1 MRSKYKNINKILA
14 VLAALWLGLIL
25 AACSDNNNAAAT
37 SAISNITAAASSSNI
52 IAVSPSARSLL
63 SPASMPTFTPA
74 ITLPGGSVPTA
85 TAVAVGGD
93 NTALLNSNST
103 ECGKIP
109 YYVAPKLDASG
120 KPFGPVYTAIGASD
134 TVGTGSTMPRTDSW
148 VAQLYNLM
156 PKNYQFVRLGIGGLT
171 LHEANQCFMTRAI
184 ASNPTIVSDW
194 NAVNDIVRGVNLDS
208 YKTDLD
214 YFLQQLTSQTNAK
227 ILVGNVPNLTTL
239 PFVVKTMGSRFDLA
253 ALTTGWNNMIA
264 QETTKYPGRVWVVN
278 VQADPNTFKQHPE
291 WLSGDGLHPTASGY
305 TQLAQ
310 AFWDVI
316 KTNKL
321 LQ

>member
-1 MRSKYKNINKILA
+1 MKSKSKNINKIWA

-25 AACSDNNNAAAT
+25 AACGDNSNSKAAAT
-37 SAISNITAAASSSNI
+37 SASASSPAANLSAASP
-52 IAVSPSARSLL
+52 APSARSLL
-63 SPASMPTFTPA
+63 SPDSMPTFTPA
-74 ITLPGGSVPTA
+74 TTLPNGVVPTA
-85 TAVAVGGD
+85 TAVAVSGN
-93 NTALLNSNST
+93 NTSLLNSGST

-109 YYVAPKLDASG
+109 YYVAPKLNASG
-120 KPFGPVYTAIGASD
+120 KPIGPVYTAIGASD

-148 VAQLYNLM
+148 VAQLYNLL

-171 LHEANQCFMTRAI
+171 LHEANQCFMPRAI

-194 NAVNDIVRGVNLDS
+194 NAVNDIVRGVSLDN
-208 YKTDLD
+208 YKSDLD

-227 ILVGNVPNLTTL
+227 ILVGNVPNLKTL
-239 PFVVKTMGSRFDLA
+239 PFVDKTMGSHFDLN
-253 ALTTGWNNMIA
+253 ALTTDWNNMIA
-264 QETTKYPGRVWVVN
+264 QETAKYPGRVWVVN
-278 VQADPNTFKQHPE
+278 VQADPQTFKQHPE

-316 KTNKL
+316 KANKL
-321 LQ
+321 VQ